1 MQNDY
6 RLNLR
11 FRLDNP
17 KEKQAAEYLQSLQG
31 ISRNKFVIEAI
42 ISYIEKQ
49 NTKALTIDDI
59 RSIFKEELKAVAFV
73 SVGSNESNTK
83 ELTEKEQAENI
94 QNVIEDLDMF
104 N

>member
-17 KEKQAAEYLQSLQG
+17 KEKHAAEYLQSLQG
-31 ISRNKFVIEAI
+31 ISRNKFVIKAI

-59 RSIFKEELKAVAFV
+59 RSMFKEELKAVSFV
-73 SVGSNESNTK
+73 SVSNQANQPK
-83 ELTEKEQAENI
+83 QLTEKEQAENI

>member
-17 KEKQAAEYLQSLQG
+17 KEKQVADYLQSLQG

-49 NTKALTIDDI
+49 NIKALTIDDI
-59 RSIFKEELKAVAFV
+59 RSIFKEELKAVSFV
-73 SVGSNESNTK
+73 SAGNATTPSK
-83 ELTEKEQAENI
+83 QLTEKEQAKNI
-94 QNVIEDLDMF
+94 QNVIEDLDIF
-104 N
+104 D

>member
-17 KEKQAAEYLQSLQG
+17 KEKQAAKYLQSLQG
-31 ISRNKFVIEAI
+31 ISRNQFIIDAI
-42 ISYIEKQ
+42 LSYIEKR
-49 NTKALTIDDI
+49 NAKALTIDDI

-83 ELTEKEQAENI
+83 ELNEKEQAENI

-104 N
+104 D

>member
-17 KEKQAAEYLQSLQG
+17 KEKQVADYLQSLQG

-59 RSIFKEELKAVAFV
+59 RSIFKEELKAVSLV
-73 SVGSNESNTK
+73 SAGNATTTSK
-83 ELTEKEQAENI
+83 QLTEKEQAENI

-104 N
+104 D

>member
-1 MQNDY
+1 
-6 RLNLR
+6 
-11 FRLDNP
+11 LDNP
-17 KEKQAAEYLQSLQG
+17 KEKRAAEYLQSLHG

-49 NTKALTIDDI
+49 NTKVPTIDDI

-73 SVGSNESNTK
+73 TVGNVTTPSR
-83 ELTEKEQAENI
+83 ELTEEEQAENI

-104 N
+104 K

>member
-1 MQNDY
+1 M
-6 RLNLR
+6 
-11 FRLDNP
+11 
-17 KEKQAAEYLQSLQG
+17 QSLQG

-59 RSIFKEELKAVAFV
+59 RSIFKEELKAASLV
-73 SVGSNESNTK
+73 SAGNATTPSK
-83 ELTEKEQAENI
+83 QLTEKEQAENI

-104 N
+104 D

>member
-17 KEKQAAEYLQSLQG
+17 KEKQAAEYLQYLQC

-59 RSIFKEELKAVAFV
+59 RSIFKEELKAVSLV
-73 SVGSNESNTK
+73 SAGNATTPSK
-83 ELTEKEQAENI
+83 QLTEKEQAENI

-104 N
+104 D

>member
-1 MQNDY
+1 MPNDY

-17 KEKQAAEYLQSLQG
+17 KEKQVAEYLQSLQG

-59 RSIFKEELKAVAFV
+59 RSMFKEELKAVAFA
-73 SVGSNESNTK
+73 SVASNEMNTK

-104 N
+104 D

>member
-17 KEKQAAEYLQSLQG
+17 KEKQVADYLQSLQG

-59 RSIFKEELKAVAFV
+59 RSIFKEELKAVSLV
-73 SVGSNESNTK
+73 SADNATTPSK
-83 ELTEKEQAENI
+83 QLTEKEQAENI

-104 N
+104 D

>member
-17 KEKQAAEYLQSLQG
+17 KEKQVADYLQSLQG

-49 NTKALTIDDI
+49 NSKALTVDVI

>member
-17 KEKQAAEYLQSLQG
+17 KEKQVADYLQSLQG
-31 ISRNKFVIEAI
+31 MSRNQFI
-42 ISYIEKQ
+42 IDAVLSYIEKR
-49 NTKALTIDDI
+49 NAKALTIDDI

-73 SVGSNESNTK
+73 SVSSNEMNTK
-83 ELTEKEQAENI
+83 ELTEQEQAENI
-94 QNVIEDLDMF
+94 QNVIEDLNMF
-104 N
+104 D

>member
-1 MQNDY
+1 MRNDY

-17 KEKQAAEYLQSLQG
+17 KEKRAAEYLQSLQG

-49 NTKALTIDDI
+49 NTKVPTIDDI

-73 SVGSNESNTK
+73 TVGNVTTPSR
-83 ELTEKEQAENI
+83 ELTEEEQAENI

-104 N
+104 D

>member
-94 QNVIEDLDMF
+94 QKS
-104 N
+104 

>member
-104 N
+104 D

>member
-17 KEKQAAEYLQSLQG
+17 KEKQVADYLQSLQG
-31 ISRNKFVIEAI
+31 ISRNKFVIEVI

-49 NTKALTIDDI
+49 NTKALPIDDI
-59 RSIFKEELKAVAFV
+59 RSIFKEELKAVSLV
-73 SVGSNESNTK
+73 SAGNATTPSK
-83 ELTEKEQAENI
+83 QLTEKEQAENI

-104 N
+104 D

>member
-1 MQNDY
+1 MRNDY

-17 KEKQAAEYLQSLQG
+17 KEKHAAEYLQSLQG

-59 RSIFKEELKAVAFV
+59 RSMFKEELKAVAFV
-73 SVGSNESNTK
+73 SVASNEMNTK

>member
-17 KEKQAAEYLQSLQG
+17 KEKQVSEYLQSLQG
-31 ISRNKFVIEAI
+31 ISRNQFI
-42 ISYIEKQ
+42 IDAVLSYIEKQ
-49 NTKALTIDDI
+49 NSKMLTVDDI
-59 RSIFKEELKAVAFV
+59 RSMFKEELKAVAFV

-83 ELTEKEQAENI
+83 ELTEKEQSENI
-94 QNVIEDLDMF
+94 RNVIEDLDMF

>member
-17 KEKQAAEYLQSLQG
+17 KEKRAAEYLQSLQG
-31 ISRNKFVIEAI
+31 ISRNQFI
-42 ISYIEKQ
+42 IDAVLSYIEKQ

-59 RSIFKEELKAVAFV
+59 RSMFKEELKAVAFV
-73 SVGSNESNTK
+73 SVGSKEMNTK

>member
-17 KEKQAAEYLQSLQG
+17 KEKQVADYLQSLQG

-59 RSIFKEELKAVAFV
+59 RSIFKEELKAVSLV
-73 SVGSNESNTK
+73 SAGNATTPSK
-83 ELTEKEQAENI
+83 QLTEKEQAENI

-104 N
+104 D

>member
-17 KEKQAAEYLQSLQG
+17 KEKQAAEYLQSMKG
-31 ISRNKFVIEAI
+31 KSRNQFVIEAI
-42 ISYIEKQ
+42 LSYIEKQ

-59 RSIFKEELKAVAFV
+59 RSIFKEELKAVSYV
-73 SVGSNESNTK
+73 SAGYNESNTK

-104 N
+104 A

>member
-17 KEKQAAEYLQSLQG
+17 KEKQASEYLQSLQG
-31 ISRNKFVIEAI
+31 ISRNKFVIGAV

-59 RSIFKEELKAVAFV
+59 RSIFKEELKAVSLV
-73 SVGSNESNTK
+73 SAGNATTPSK
-83 ELTEKEQAENI
+83 QLTEKEQAENI

-104 N
+104 D